1 MRTAADQTPSWGK
14 DPLRPGDPEQP
25 SRTTEAEL
33 AELEGQVASNKDLK
47 LLDML
52 RYYMR
57 DSQAARVRGGPR
69 ANLRAG
75 GQGAE
80 PPGRAERHG
89 PWVRDPVPLPAP
101 GLLSWQ
107 LLALADYKNAN
118 KVLDKACTSNQV
130 WAMESH

>member
-1 MRTAADQTPSWGK
+1 MLDIEWLLCDCWVFRGTAA
-14 DPLRPGDPEQP
+14 PL
-25 SRTTEAEL
+25 SL
-33 AELEGQVASNKDLK
+33 AAPLPALFPASIFLLQELEGQVASNKDLK

-107 LLALADYKNAN
+107 QL
-118 KVLDKACTSNQV
+118 
-130 WAMESH
+130 